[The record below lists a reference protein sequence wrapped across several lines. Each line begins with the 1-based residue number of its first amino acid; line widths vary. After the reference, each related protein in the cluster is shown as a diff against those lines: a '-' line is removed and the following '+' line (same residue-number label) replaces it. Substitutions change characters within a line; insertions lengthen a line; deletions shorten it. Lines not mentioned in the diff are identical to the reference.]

1 MYTRISGQGRKR
13 NDPRGADLG
22 VGVAYSGVGLVGGVE
37 YGVGGWVHH
46 PPRTGSGGK

>member
-22 VGVAYSGVGLVGGVE
+22 VGVAYSGVGLVGGV
-37 YGVGGWVHH
+37 W
-46 PPRTGSGGK
+46 SG